1 MTGWFSWLSIQLLIS
16 AQGHEMELCVRYCTQ
31 WGVCPR
37 FCLSFSLCLPL
48 APSLSFKNKQ
58 FFFKK
63 RTFVKNYPNKFVY
76 YIKNNNNN
84 KLNCSSKDNIFKDDH
99 MTNCFPEV
107 VGKCSEKSK
116 GCMAQ
121 DFLSLPEQKA

>member
-1 MTGWFSWLSIQLLIS
+1 MRWSSASGTALSGES
-16 AQGHEMELCVRYCTQ
+16 AQDSV
-31 WGVCPR
+31 
-37 FCLSFSLCLPL
+37 
-48 APSLSFKNKQ
+48 SLSPCAFPLHPLSLSKINN
-58 FFFKK
+58 FFLKK